1 MTEFLLD
8 NLLLLPFLFV
18 TYLVLEFLEAKA
30 GGALERSLG
39 RTRHFGPLLG
49 ALAGAVPQCGFSA
62 AAASFYAAGAVSAGT
77 LVAVFLS
84 TSDELIPVLI
94 SEKAPVALICRI
106 LAVKICAGIGVGFV
120 VNAVLSFFGKGT
132 MRLHVDELCAHSRC
146 SCKERDGILVP
157 AIVHTLEIFFFIIII
172 SGVVELIL
180 HFVGEDGLRHLILNK
195 PWWGEAISGLIGL
208 IPNCA
213 VSVSGAQIFL
223 KGGMSAS
230 SLMSLSLTSSG
241 VGLLVLFRTNRHW
254 RANVAILMCVYLTG
268 VLIGHFTG
276 PLID

>member
-18 TYLVLEFLEAKA
+18 TYLVLEFLEAKV

-106 LAVKICAGIGVGFV
+106 LAVKICAGIGVGFA
-120 VNAVLSFFGKGT
+120 VNAVLSFFGKGAI
-132 MRLHVDELCAHSRC
+132 RLHVDELCAHSRC

-276 PLID
+276 YLID